1 VALAGT
7 PASLESVEMT
17 DLIKGQLQPGAPDST
32 VTVLK
37 NYKKSPRG
45 IVMRE
50 QNPADKSLVEP
61 HRQAEDLLKQ
71 VEQESIVDSE
81 KVKRIKA
88 AIANGT
94 YRVDPNTVAD
104 KLLEMETELTRDAE
118 GDTTT
123 D

>member
-1 VALAGT
+1 
-7 PASLESVEMT
+7 
-17 DLIKGQLQPGAPDST
+17 
-32 VTVLK
+32 
-37 NYKKSPRG
+37 
-45 IVMRE
+45 MRE